1 MKKIALYGIVL
12 IMIMAVF
19 SGCTE
24 DDNGDDEEPLDP
36 APDFELTSI
45 DGDTFKL
52 SDYEGKVVILDFMF
66 INCNPC
72 KEEMKHLENVS
83 DQYSSSKVKIISID
97 TQYNSE
103 TEQELIDFRDL
114 HGYDWIFAM
123 DTDSED
129 VNSKYD
135 AESYPTLVLVNKE
148 GKIVYEH
155 AGITDYDTL
164 SSKIDEL
171 L

>member
-24 DDNGDDEEPLDP
+24 DDNGDDEEEPLDP

-52 SDYEGKVVILDFMF
+52 SDYEGKVVILDFMATW
-66 INCNPC
+66 CGPC
-72 KEEMKHLENVS
+72 KTEMEHLKDVYQDYPE
-83 DQYSSSKVKIISID
+83 SKVQIITID
-97 TQYNSE
+97 IDE
-103 TEQELIDFRDL
+103 TENDTMLQDFKDEY
-114 HGYDWIFAM
+114 GDDWIFAV
-123 DTDSED
+123 DYDNDAKNDYD
-129 VNSKYD
+129 V
-135 AESYPTLVLVNKE
+135 ESIPVLVIVNKE
-148 GKIVYEH
+148 GKIAYKNVGTVPYS
-155 AGITDYDTL
+155 TL
-164 SSKIDEL
+164 KEKIDEL